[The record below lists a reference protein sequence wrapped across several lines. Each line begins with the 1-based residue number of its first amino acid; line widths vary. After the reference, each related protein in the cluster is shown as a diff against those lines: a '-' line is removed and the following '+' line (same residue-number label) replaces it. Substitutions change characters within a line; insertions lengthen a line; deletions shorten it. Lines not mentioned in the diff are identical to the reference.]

1 MKQAVLQN
9 ITEILTIIEN
19 INIGVPDQQTTMES
33 SIFIES
39 LTIILIKI
47 DLNLFDEEFYDL
59 IYNIKKTTHIENI
72 STEEEVVLQLIG
84 NQIKK

>member
-9 ITEILTIIEN
+9 ITEILTIIET

-84 NQIKK
+84 N

>member
-59 IYNIKKTTHIENI
+59 IYNIKITTHIENI

-84 NQIKK
+84 N

>member
-84 NQIKK
+84 N

>member
-59 IYNIKKTTHIENI
+59 IYNIKSTTHIENI

>member
-9 ITEILTIIEN
+9 ITEILTIIET

-59 IYNIKKTTHIENI
+59 IYNIKNTTHIENI